1 MFYGISKFVVLYI
14 CLVSKIKIRCS
25 LDDYRLSPERPGFDS
40 RQRKNSLQSLFVP
53 FNCIAHPGH
62 LFSSPPGMAALVERL
77 PLGCWIKMMW
87 WVDQII

>member
-1 MFYGISKFVVLYI
+1 MSHMFYGISKFVVLYI

-53 FNCIAHPGH
+53 FNC
-62 LFSSPPGMAALVERL
+62 MAALVERL